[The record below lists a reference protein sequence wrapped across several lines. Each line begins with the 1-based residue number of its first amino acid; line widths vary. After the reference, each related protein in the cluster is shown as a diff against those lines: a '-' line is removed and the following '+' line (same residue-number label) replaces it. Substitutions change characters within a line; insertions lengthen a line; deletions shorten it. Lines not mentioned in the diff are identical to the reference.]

1 MKNSNSTADKLEL
14 YSGEEFSSHK
24 FSMGA
29 DEDGW
34 LLMRA
39 FLSIR
44 NQATRSV
51 ILDMVSALPS
61 FHSSRSTGAGART
74 PKRCQLHSRKSV
86 KTLNLAADVKSERKL
101 LAKKIIAIAQGG
113 ERRSQTSRRFSAR
126 PPGCRDN

>member
-1 MKNSNSTADKLEL
+1 VQWEEKTMKNSNSTADKLEL

-29 DEDGW
+29 GEDGW

-51 ILDMVSALPS
+51 ILDMVSALAWQDSQVRP
-61 FHSSRSTGAGART
+61 A
-74 PKRCQLHSRKSV
+74 
-86 KTLNLAADVKSERKL
+86 LAAQVAER
-101 LAKKIIAIAQGG
+101 
-113 ERRSQTSRRFSAR
+113 
-126 PPGCRDN
+126 